1 MAVIAVSQTWTGR
14 GGENAAPG
22 SSRRTRTFL
31 AKTNSKTDTE
41 ESVLN
46 SGLVPVPYVSTL
58 AENPFFLC
66 VSTRAQ
72 QKSETPYA
80 WDIEA
85 EYSIE
90 IDEDEKQKQQYPNPL
105 TRPPVISWDS
115 QQYEKP
121 VDKDINDEAVMN
133 SANDPYDP
141 PLMMDDARWVISI
154 ATNAGVVPAF
164 VLTLNN
170 RVNNAAVTVDG
181 IAFAAK
187 TLKVQ
192 GLRIGPVKEENGI
205 LFREVSYQL
214 HFRSE
219 TWNAKPLDAGF
230 SELVSGDRREILLDD
245 GTKPSV
251 PWPLDGSGAK
261 LAAPTPSTAVYRDF
275 EIYRTTDLTV
285 LPGVT

>member
-1 MAVIAVSQTWTGR
+1 MAVTEVRRTWAGR

-31 AKTNSKTDTE
+31 AKTNSKLDTE
-41 ESVLN
+41 EAVLT
-46 SGLVPVPYVSTL
+46 SGLVPVPYTSTL
-58 AENPFFLC
+58 PENPFFLC
-66 VSTRAQ
+66 VSCRAT

-80 WDIEA
+80 WDVEA

-90 IDEDEKQKQQYPNPL
+90 IDKDEKEKQQYPNPL

-121 VDKDINDEAVMN
+121 VAKDINGDAVMN

-141 PLMMDDARWVISI
+141 PLMQDDARWVISI
-154 ATNAGVVPAF
+154 ATNAGVVPTF

-170 RVNNAAVTVDG
+170 RVNDTAVTVDG
-181 IAFAAK
+181 VAFAAK

-192 GLRIGPVKEENGI
+192 GLRIGAVKEENGI

-214 HFRSE
+214 HYRSE
-219 TWNAKPLDAGF
+219 TWNSKPLDAGF

-251 PWPLDGSGAK
+251 PWPLNGAGAK
-261 LAAPTPSTAVYRDF
+261 LASPTPSTAVYRDF
-275 EIYRTTDLTV
+275 EIYHATALTV